1 MGSALNKVKEINI
14 INMIS
19 RQVKPKD
26 KDVVVSIGDDT
37 AVVAGR
43 GDTYLLYTCDMLVE
57 RVHFKKDEDLKKVGF
72 KAMAVSISD
81 IAAMGGEPKHA
92 LISVGLPSAKAQ
104 EKARQLFAGI
114 KACARKYHVDIIG
127 GDTNRS
133 KNIIID
139 VFMTGTVKRK
149 HLVLRSGAKRG
160 DYIFVSGPLG
170 GTLAGKHLD
179 FKPRLDAAHF
189 LVKNFHVTSMMD
201 LSDGL
206 SMDLNRLCQA
216 SGTGAFVF
224 EEKIPK
230 NSGVLKV
237 EPALFDGEDFELLFT
252 LTPKESLKL
261 LRQCQRRKT
270 RLMFYPIGKMT
281 DLFEGVRL
289 VRKNGRIENLK
300 PQGFKHF

>member
-1 MGSALNKVKEINI
+1 MGLAINKIKEIKM
-14 INMIS
+14 INMMS
-19 RQVKPKD
+19 RQLKAVD
-26 KDVVVSIGDDT
+26 KDVVVSIGDDA

-57 RVHFKKDEDLKKVGF
+57 SVHFKKNEDLKKVGY

-81 IAAMGGEPKHA
+81 IAAMGGEPRHA
-92 LISVGLPSAKAQ
+92 LVSVGLPSVQA
-104 EKARQLFAGI
+104 EVKARQLFAGI

-133 KNIIID
+133 ARVIID
-139 VFMTGTVKRK
+139 VFMTGAVKRK
-149 HLVLRSGAKRG
+149 DLTLRSGAGIG

-170 GTLAGKHLD
+170 GTLSGKHLD
-179 FKPRLDAAHF
+179 FNPRLDAARF

-216 SGTGAFVF
+216 SRKGALIF

-230 NSGVLKV
+230 NRGVLKV
-237 EPALFDGEDFELLFT
+237 ERALFDGEDFELLFT
-252 LTPKESLKL
+252 LAPEESLKL
-261 LRQCQRRKT
+261 LRKCQARKT
-270 RLMFYPIGKMT
+270 GLMFHFIGKMT
-281 DLFEGVRL
+281 NRFTGVRL
-289 VRKNGRIENLK
+289 VRKNGKVENLN
-300 PQGFKHF
+300 PDGFKHF